1 MNLIVLQV
9 IFIFLQ
15 YLESLHDSAM
25 IDIQNYQSPNYSSSS
40 EKWHR
45 YSLYYY
51 ILMVFAVSYAAN
63 NLLFF
68 IPLVF
73 NRVFFAYFLNSVR
86 TEKKGLFYLSDKGL
100 DLQAKKILGKYAG
113 QIILA
118 LGITL
123 IVASNFAILNYR
135 LIIHLWL

>member
-1 MNLIVLQV
+1 
-9 IFIFLQ
+9 
-15 YLESLHDSAM
+15 
-25 IDIQNYQSPNYSSSS
+25 
-40 EKWHR
+40 
-45 YSLYYY
+45 
-51 ILMVFAVSYAAN
+51 MVFAVSYAAN